1 MTYHEINSPEFK
13 STALLKEHKYNNALK
28 IIPIFKCNSLNEK
41 SFDIYIRSIEQLLQ
55 SVMEKELNISFDELF
70 DKNIGLTLNKLYK
83 SLPIILYPEIDN
95 DFSSFQLIV
104 IGNGKNTQGTGRFIP
119 DMISKWLIPGKILN
133 MPSHR
138 LLSFYFEKDPSQH
151 LFLMEFVITIPEK
164 YDLET
169 VKNNL
174 LMLSK
179 EIRLN
184 ILAVYH
190 ARNIISMRNLSNDE
204 KSAILHE
211 NISSLISKNDVHPN
225 TYNEMRGMI
234 SKLSKEKKLSQIKEN
249 LAFLMNRH
257 PNTFDRNIFENIY
270 HISLLYRG
278 KFTMLRHSKHISR
291 IIAFQ
296 YIFKKSLINNYPQ
309 TKINIK
315 LLKSQLESTNNHV
328 LGILACFNFSQ
339 EMQRF
344 EKFNA
349 IKAISSCISNVT
361 FVENSFILDRRDDK
375 IRSFYIE
382 IEKERFSADEIKTL
396 KTKLPK
402 SILYNIEN
410 VIHNIFIPRN
420 EEEIIRNIILLSKQ
434 LKYVKDIPQ
443 VILSFEKQTNKEI
456 YFLVILVRLIK
467 KNTPSISNLFKYSQT
482 LLKYL
487 PEDVKSIGLLKS
499 KYIKESNVF
508 KISLKKSSFFRA
520 DHSLNLHKARE
531 EIVKELSNV
540 IGDFRD
546 FNGGMIS
553 KQTQSLNNIK
563 NLFENIETTKEN
575 LLEDFFYSLKPAVMQ
590 SIIPAITIT
599 TLFNL
604 LINTIE
610 NELNEKYVIKLK
622 NNQKYLIIFIASN
635 FSSFKEKIISLIQSL
650 KIPSFDISTV
660 SFDYEDVSSFG
671 IIFKPYC
678 KNKNDKFIDLIN
690 KTMEEWAESI
700 D

>member
-1 MTYHEINSPEFK
+1 MTYQEINSNEFK
-13 STALLKEHKYNNALK
+13 STALLKEHKYNAELK
-28 IIPIFKCNSLNEK
+28 IKPIFKCNHLNEK
-41 SFDIYIRSIEQLLQ
+41 SFDIYIKSIEQLLQ
-55 SVMEKELNISFDELF
+55 SVMEKELNISFNE
-70 DKNIGLTLNKLYK
+70 NIEITLNKLYK
-83 SLPIILYPEIDN
+83 LLPLIIYPEIDN
-95 DFSSFQLIV
+95 TFSSFQLIV

-138 LLSFYFEKDPSQH
+138 LLSFHFEKDPSQL
-151 LFLMEFVITIPEK
+151 LFLMEFVITIHEK

-169 VKNNL
+169 IKNNL

-179 EIRLN
+179 EIKLN
-184 ILAVYH
+184 IMAVYH

-204 KSAILHE
+204 KSAIIHE
-211 NISSLISKNDVHPN
+211 NISSLISKNDAHPN

-249 LAFLMNRH
+249 IAFLMNRH
-257 PNTFDRNIFENIY
+257 PHTFDRNIFDNIY
-270 HISLLYRG
+270 HLSLLYRG

-296 YIFKKSLINNYPQ
+296 YLFKKSLTNNYPQ

-328 LGILACFNFSQ
+328 LGILVCFNFSQ
-339 EMQRF
+339 ETQRF
-344 EKFNA
+344 EKCNA
-349 IKAISSCISNVT
+349 IKAISSCISNIT

-382 IEKERFSADEIKTL
+382 IEKEKFTPDEIKSL

-467 KNTPSISNLFKYSQT
+467 KNTPSINNLFKYSQT
-482 LLKYL
+482 LLKFF
-487 PEDVKSIGLLKS
+487 PEEVKSIGILKN

-531 EIVKELSNV
+531 EIVKELSKV

-553 KQTQSLNNIK
+553 KQTQSLNKVK
-563 NLFENIETTKEN
+563 NLFENIETTKEY

-590 SIIPAITIT
+590 SIIPPITIK
-599 TLFNL
+599 TLFNFL
-604 LINTIE
+604 CNTIE
-610 NELNEKYVIKLK
+610 NDLNEKYIIKLK
-622 NNQKYLIIFIASN
+622 NNQKYLVLFIASN

-650 KIPSFDISTV
+650 KIQSFDISTV
-660 SFDYEDVSSFG
+660 SFDYEDISSFG
-671 IIFKPYC
+671 IIFKPYY
-678 KNKNDKFIDLIN
+678 KNKNDKFISLIN
-690 KTMEEWAESI
+690 KAMETWAENI